1 MNTIPSDW
9 TPTTPNI
16 NALPDPIRHYIHQ
29 LETRTD
35 PAGDVRRIAELKDQN
50 AALEALYRSVKDEK
64 EQLTA
69 ALGEP
74 AAWRI
79 RRGASDLWAYAETEW
94 DADFFGSQGGM
105 RYVKEPLY
113 SLPADAMM
121 KAREGR
127 EG

>member
-1 MNTIPSDW
+1 MENPNTW
-9 TPTTPNI
+9 TATAEAI

-35 PAGDVRRIAELKDQN
+35 PAGDVRRIAELKDQV
-50 AALEALYRSVKDEK
+50 EALQVLLVAAKAER

-69 ALGEP
+69 VLGEP
-74 AAWRI
+74 VAWRVK
-79 RRGASDLWAYAETEW
+79 RGASNLWAYAETEW

-113 SLPADAMM
+113 LLPADAMLEAR
-121 KAREGR
+121 KEREG
-127 EG
+127 